1 MPKKK
6 KEEKK
11 VAEEVKFVP
20 LAPADQS
27 EEQRNKVLEIV
38 NEWTDGAV
46 IKNWHG
52 YWREYTYWFWGDQYM
67 WYNVETGE
75 LVDLSDVVER
85 EYKNVYNRIL
95 PMVRQMYGEIRY
107 PHSFYVEPNTTE
119 PEDIKAAKFSSAVVE
134 YLNIKGK
141 FKDKI
146 NAAKFRNLITGNIYW
161 KVWWNKNL
169 DAYIKGQDGKPQKE
183 KGDIDFNY
191 ISCFNVRPDPLA
203 KNPEEW
209 RHFDEGKEVP
219 ASSVEAEFGL
229 PAKTLPHETI
239 RTTDMDVFDIEPEKS
254 KEPTVIRIEHWEKK
268 SKDRP
273 KGRFMVVTSSHWLL
287 WDGNSPAADAEL
299 PYFKLPGIMPIMN
312 SQFDDS
318 PVRIAQPAQKKLNR
332 YGSMV
337 DEAIEEYRVKCMV
350 PSNTMSE
357 SDFKRYTRA
366 GMDFVEFQPGV
377 GAPYWQAPPALPEF
391 LVPWLQFQENE
402 IEEETSLRK
411 ISKAQ
416 IPKYGTRASGVL
428 WKGLKGQDEK
438 VLLPIVEDTDNAL
451 LAPMKY
457 MLKLVQK
464 HYSVPRLI
472 KITGRNKSTTQ
483 IFLTGTE
490 LRDNTDVRVKAGVEM
505 FSQREEK
512 KAIVDAMIQKGY
524 IQEPRKAFELL
535 DYKGLEEFMEDEY
548 VDERKAEREN
558 YQIETGKTPKVHPD
572 DNHNVEYEIHNN
584 QRKRE
589 EFLLW
594 PEKRRGTLEKH
605 INDHK
610 IEIQKSIE
618 KIQTATQGT
627 AAAEVPSEE
636 GRGAMLED
644 VLGQAT

>member
-1 MPKKK
+1 MADKKT
-6 KEEKK
+6 KEK
-11 VAEEVKFVP
+11 EVKFIP

-27 EEQRNKVLEIV
+27 EEQRVKVVEIV
-38 NEWTDGAV
+38 NEWTNGAV
-46 IKNWHG
+46 VKNWHG
-52 YWREYTYWFWGDQYM
+52 YWREYIYWFWGDQYM
-67 WYNVETGE
+67 WYNKETGE
-75 LVDLSDVVER
+75 LVDLSIILER
-85 EYKNVYNRIL
+85 EHKNVYNRIL
-95 PMVRQMYGEIRY
+95 PMIRQMYGEIRY

-119 PEDIKAAKFSSAVVE
+119 PEDIKAAKLSSSVVE
-134 YLNIKGK
+134 YLNIKGN

-146 NAAKFRNLITGNIYW
+146 NQAKFRNLITANIYW

-169 DAYIKGQDGKPQKE
+169 DAYIKGEKGKPQGE
-183 KGDIDFNY
+183 KGDIDFDY

-203 KNPEEW
+203 KNPSEW
-209 RHFDEGKEVP
+209 RWFDEGKELP
-219 ASSVEAEFGL
+219 AAAVEAEFNLL
-229 PAKTLPHETI
+229 PKTLPTGSMKSTNI
-239 RTTDMDVFDIEPEKS
+239 DVFDIESEKS
-254 KEPTVIRIEHWEKK
+254 KEGTVVRIEHWEKK
-268 SKDRP
+268 SKERP
-273 KGRFMVVTSSHWLL
+273 KGRFMVVTDSHWLL
-287 WDGNSPAADAEL
+287 WDKDSPAADGEI
-299 PYFKLPGIMPIMN
+299 PYFKLPGIMPILN

-318 PVRIAQPAQKKLNR
+318 AVRLAQPAQRKLNR

-337 DEAIEEYRVKCMV
+337 DESIEDYRVKCLI
-350 PSNTMSE
+350 PSQTFSASE
-357 SDFKRYTRA
+357 YKKYTRA
-366 GMDFVEFQPGV
+366 GIEFVEYQPGI
-377 GAPYWQAPPALPEF
+377 GTPYWQAPPPLPEF
-391 LVPWLQFQENE
+391 LVNWLAFQENE

-438 VLLPIVEDTDNAL
+438 VLLPIVEDTDTAL

-472 KITGRNKSTTQ
+472 KITGKNKTTSH

-558 YQIETGKTPKVHPD
+558 YQMKEGKTPKVHPD
-572 DNHNVEYEIHNN
+572 DNHNVEYVIHNN

-594 PEKRRGTLEKH
+594 PEKKQDVLLKH
-605 INDHK
+605 IDAHK
-610 IEIQKSIE
+610 IEIRKSIE
-618 KIQTATQGT
+618 KIQTAAQGGP
-627 AAAEVPSEE
+627 AEVAPPEE
-636 GRGAMLED
+636 GRGSMLED
-644 VLGQAT
+644 ILEQGV

>member
-1 MPKKK
+1 MAKTKA
-6 KEEKK
+6 KEKAK
-11 VAEEVKFVP
+11 VEFVP
-20 LAPADQS
+20 LSPADQS
-27 EEQRNKVLEIV
+27 EEQRKKVVEIV

-52 YWREYTYWFWGDQYM
+52 YWREYIYWFWGDQYM
-67 WYNVETGE
+67 FYNVETGQ
-75 LVDLSDVVER
+75 LVDLSDIIER

-95 PMVRQMYGEIRY
+95 PMIRQMYGEIRY

-119 PEDIKAAKFSSAVVE
+119 PEDIKSAKLSSAVVE
-134 YLNIKGK
+134 YLNIKGD
-141 FKDKI
+141 FKNKI
-146 NAAKFRNLITGNIYW
+146 NQAKFRNLITGNIYW

-169 DAYIKGQDGKPQKE
+169 SAYIKGEKGKAQGE
-183 KGDIDFNY
+183 KGDVDFNY

-203 KNPEEW
+203 KNPSEW
-209 RHFDEGKEVP
+209 RWFDEGKELP

-229 PAKTLPHETI
+229 PAKTLPHEAI
-239 RTTDMDVFDIEPEKS
+239 RTTDMDVFDVEPEKS

-268 SKDRP
+268 SKARP

-287 WDGNSPAADAEL
+287 WDKNSPAPDGEL
-299 PYFKLPGIMPIMN
+299 PYFKLPGIMPILN

-318 PVRIAQPAQKKLNR
+318 PVRIAQPSQRKLNR

-350 PSNTMSE
+350 PGGSMSE

-366 GMDFVEFQPGV
+366 GIDFVEFQPGV
-377 GAPYWQAPPALPEF
+377 GAPYWQAPPPLPDF
-391 LVPWLQFQENE
+391 LVNWLDFQQNE

-464 HYSVPRLI
+464 HYSVPRLV
-472 KITGRNKSTTQ
+472 KVSGRNKSTVQ

-512 KAIVDAMIQKGY
+512 KGIVDAMIQKGY

-558 YQIETGKTPKVHPD
+558 WQMEEGKTPKVHPD
-572 DNHNVEYEIHNN
+572 DNHNVEYNIHNN

-589 EFLLW
+589 EYSLW
-594 PEKRRGTLEKH
+594 SKKAQDTLEEH
-605 INDHK
+605 IDGHR

-618 KIQTATQGT
+618 KIQGAAQGGP
-627 AAAEVPSEE
+627 AAEGPPQE
-636 GRGAMLED
+636 GGREGMLED
-644 VLGQAT
+644 ILNQAL